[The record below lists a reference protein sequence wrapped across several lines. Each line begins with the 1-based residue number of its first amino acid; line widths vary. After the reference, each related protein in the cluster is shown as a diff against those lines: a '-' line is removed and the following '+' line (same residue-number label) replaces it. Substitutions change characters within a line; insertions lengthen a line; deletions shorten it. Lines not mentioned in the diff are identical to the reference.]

1 MDMQIQGLDSLL
13 ALLTRAGDDVA
24 DVVHDS
30 LEEVAFEVLKEAKKK
45 TPVDTG
51 FLQSSGEVEMQDDKA
66 IVRFTAEY
74 ALPVHERVE
83 VSHANGEAK
92 FLEKGVN
99 IVLSRKTV
107 EDVLARNIRELF
119 GV

>member
-1 MDMQIQGLDSLL
+1 
-13 ALLTRAGDDVA
+13 
-24 DVVHDS
+24 
-30 LEEVAFEVLKEAKKK
+30 VLKEAKKK

-51 FLQSSGEVEMQDDKA
+51 FLQSSGEVEMRGDKA
-66 IVRFTAEY
+66 VVTFTAEY

-99 IVLSRKTV
+99 IVLNRQTL